1 MIALLLALAQAAPPP
16 PPEEEIVILA
26 RKLRRVEIDITL
38 TRKGEVKKCRV
49 RKGVG
54 DPVFD
59 NFWCDAARV
68 CSDSGHTS
76 TWAMKT
82 CLKTREQAFVAALNT
97 QYPGGRTPPPAT
109 GK

>member
-1 MIALLLALAQAAPPP
+1 MIALLLAVAQAAPPP
-16 PPEEEIVILA
+16 PPEDEIVILA

-49 RKGVG
+49 KKGVG

-59 NFWCDAARV
+59 NFWCDAARA
-68 CSDSGHTS
+68 CSDSGQTS
-76 TWAMKT
+76 SYAMT
-82 CLKTREQAFVAALNT
+82 ICLKKREREFLAALNAK
-97 QYPGGRTPPPAT
+97 YPGGRTPPPAT

>member
-1 MIALLLALAQAAPPP
+1 VIALLLAATQVVSPP
-16 PPEEEIVILA
+16 PPEDEILILA

-49 RKGVG
+49 RRGVG

-59 NFWCDAARV
+59 NFWCDAARA

-76 TWAMKT
+76 SWAMKT
-82 CLKTREQAFVAALNT
+82 CLKTREQVFLAALNAK
-97 QYPGGRTPPPAT
+97 YPGGRTAPPAT